1 MSEQVNLNAE
11 NREVEGKS
19 SSRQLR
25 KAGSVPAV
33 IYGGKEEP
41 LRISILEKDIAK
53 ASEVP
58 GFTTQILNISISG
71 KNQNV
76 IVKEIQRHPATQRVL
91 HADLMRVKPDT
102 KISISVPVRF
112 INEDVCVGVK
122 IHGGV
127 ISHLINDIDITCLAS
142 NLPEYLEVDVE
153 ALDIGDSIFLS
164 ALNLPEG
171 VEIPSLALG
180 EDRDQAVVSV
190 SEAKVLE
197 IEPEVVEPE
206 EGEEGEEGED
216 TAESADGEAG
226 TEESE
231 DDSKD
236 SEESSN

>member
-25 KAGSVPAV
+25 RAGSVPAV

-58 GFTTQILNISISG
+58 GFATQILNISISG
-71 KNQNV
+71 KDQNV

-91 HADLMRVKPDT
+91 HADLMRVDPDT

-112 INEDVCVGVK
+112 INEDSCVGVK
-122 IHGGV
+122 MHGGV
-127 ISHLINDIDITCLAS
+127 VSHLINDIDITCLAS

-190 SEAKVLE
+190 AEAKILE

-216 TAESADGEAG
+216 TSEDEAEAG
-226 TEESE
+226 SE
-231 DDSKD
+231 DSGGDSED
-236 SEESSN
+236 SEEKSE

>member
-25 KAGSVPAV
+25 RAGSVPAV

-41 LRISILEKDIAK
+41 LRISILEKDITK
-53 ASEVP
+53 AAEVP
-58 GFTTQILNISISG
+58 GFATQILNISISG
-71 KNQNV
+71 KDQNV

-91 HADLMRVKPDT
+91 HADLMRVNPDT

-112 INEDVCVGVK
+112 INEDSCVGVK
-122 IHGGV
+122 MHGGA
-127 ISHLINDIDITCLAS
+127 ISRLINDIDITCLAS
-142 NLPEYLEVDVE
+142 NLPEYLEVDLE

-180 EDRDQAVVSV
+180 EDRDQVVVSV
-190 SEAKVLE
+190 AEAKILE

-216 TAESADGEAG
+216 TSEGEAEAG
-226 TEESE
+226 SE
-231 DDSKD
+231 DSGGDSED
-236 SEESSN
+236 SEEKSE

>member
-25 KAGSVPAV
+25 RAGSVPAV

-53 ASEVP
+53 ASEIP
-58 GFTTQILNISISG
+58 GFATQILSVSISG
-71 KNQNV
+71 KEQNV
-76 IVKEIQRHPATQRVL
+76 IVKEIQRHPATERVL
-91 HADLMRVKPDT
+91 HADLMRVDPDT

-112 INEDVCVGVK
+112 INEESCVGVK
-122 IHGGV
+122 MHGGA
-127 ISHLINDIDITCLAS
+127 ISRLINDIDITCLAS
-142 NLPEYLEVDVE
+142 NLPEYIEVDVE

-180 EDRDQAVVSV
+180 EDRDQVVVSV
-190 SEAKVLE
+190 AEAKILE

-206 EGEEGEEGED
+206 EAEEGEEASEGE
-216 TAESADGEAG
+216 GEAA
-226 TEESE
+226 SE
-231 DDSKD
+231 DSEGDSED
-236 SEESSN
+236 SEEKSE